1 MKDTKTRV
9 YEKTCQIAR
18 GKVTTYKRLA
28 EAAAVSNP
36 RVVGNILHRNPDP
49 PRIPCH
55 RVVNREGRLASNF
68 GFGGPAE
75 QARLLKLEGVEVE
88 NGRVNLEIYL
98 DRNL

>member
-1 MKDTKTRV
+1 MKNIKVRV
-9 YEKTCQIAR
+9 YEKTCQIAK

-36 RVVGNILHRNPDP
+36 RVVGNILHCNPDP

-55 RVVNREGRLASNF
+55 RVVNREGRLASRF
-68 GFGGPAE
+68 GFGGSAG
-75 QARLLKLEGVEVE
+75 QAKLLEAEGVVVKD
-88 NGRVNLEIYL
+88 GKVDLEIYL